1 MTATPFVGSWA
12 VLRAGAALIG
22 FATREEAAAHAGRL
36 SARLDGEELIV
47 AWIAGIYAL
56 KREPASLATERK
68 RAQPGASHT
77 THTRGF
83 A

>member
-1 MTATPFVGSWA
+1 MTATALVGSWA
-12 VLRAGAALIG
+12 VLRAGAALIC
-22 FATREEAAAHAGRL
+22 FATREEAAAHAAQL

-56 KREPASLATERK
+56 KHEPASLASERK
-68 RAQPGASHT
+68 RAQSSAAHPI
-77 THTRGF
+77 HTRGP